1 MIKSRIAPTPS
12 GYLHVGNL
20 YNFLFTYLLTRK
32 LAGKLL
38 LRIDDGDI
46 ERIRE
51 TYVSHLFDTLAW
63 LGIGWDEGPRT
74 VAEVN
79 QYSQLHKQKNY
90 LNAITAL
97 KEKGVLFACS
107 CSRNTLMELGSAPNP
122 CLQHKIPFA
131 LNDNWRLNTTNIS
144 VNVKESLTNNFYEI
158 NLHEAIREPVIYRK
172 NGLAAYQICSLVD
185 DVEAGVN
192 LIVRGKDLLPS
203 TAVQLFL
210 AEQLQYQ
217 TFLQT
222 QFLHHNLLLDSSG
235 QKLSKSVGNYLALG
249 IDLKKSPANVY
260 KGFAQWIG
268 IPDLNNLNTLKKLMK
283 LFNEYYDEFN
293 LQG

>member
-38 LRIDDGDI
+38 LRIDDGDT

-79 QYSQLHKQKNY
+79 QYSQLHKQNNY

-97 KEKGVLFACS
+97 IEKGVLFACS
-107 CSRNTLMELGSAPNP
+107 CSRNTLMELGNAPNP

-131 LNDNWRLNTTNIS
+131 LNYNWRLNTTNIS
-144 VNVKESLTNNFYEI
+144 VNVKESLTNTVYEM

-235 QKLSKSVGNYLALG
+235 QKLSKSVGNYETLQ
-249 IDLKKSPANVY
+249 INLKQSSAMVY
-260 KGFAQWIG
+260 QGFCQWLQLPYSNDI
-268 IPDLNNLNTLKKLMK
+268 IEISELQH
-283 LFNEYYDEFN
+283 LFNQYFN
-293 LQG
+293 WPD

>member
-38 LRIDDGDI
+38 LRIDDGDT

-90 LNAITAL
+90 LNAISAL
-97 KEKGVLFACS
+97 KEKRVLFACS
-107 CSRNTLMELGSAPNP
+107 CSRNTLMELGNAPNP

-131 LNDNWRLNTTNIS
+131 LNYNWRLNTTNIS
-144 VNVKESLTNNFYEI
+144 VNVKDSLTNNFYDM

-235 QKLSKSVGNYLALG
+235 QKLSKSVGNYETFQ
-249 IDLKKSPANVY
+249 INLKQSPAMVY
-260 KGFAQWIG
+260 QGFCKWLQLPYSKDIVE
-268 IPDLNNLNTLKKLMK
+268 ISELQQ
-283 LFNEYYDEFN
+283 LFNQFFN
-293 LQG
+293 WPD